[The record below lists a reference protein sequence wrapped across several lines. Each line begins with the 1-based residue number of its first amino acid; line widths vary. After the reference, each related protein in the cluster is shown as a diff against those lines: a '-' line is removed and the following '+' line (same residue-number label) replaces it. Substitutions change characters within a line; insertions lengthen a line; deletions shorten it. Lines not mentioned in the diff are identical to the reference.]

1 MGQSFTSLLVRH
13 FYQKGH
19 EMEHLKIV
27 IIGAGMGGLATG
39 IALKQAGYE
48 VEIYDRVSE
57 LRAAGAAISLW
68 SNGVKVLNRM
78 GLGSALAKVGGQM
91 ERMAYY
97 SHTGEKLTDFSLDP
111 LVKRVGQQPYPVART
126 DLQQMLLETFG
137 RDQVFLNAKCVDIQ
151 QTQDRAMVSFADGR
165 IATGDLVI
173 GADGT
178 HSTIRQYVAQKPI
191 LRRYSG
197 YVNWNGLVDAA
208 EDLAPLTSWVMHVGE
223 FKRAS
228 VMPVGG
234 PNGARRFY
242 YFFDV
247 PMVDST
253 ENPGEDRQKEIAR
266 HFAGWA
272 EPVQR
277 LIQRL
282 DPAKINRIAI
292 HDVDPLEAL
301 VRDRVA
307 LLGDAAHST
316 CPDLGQG
323 GAQAIED
330 AFVLAN
336 CLVTNNLGVVDALK
350 RYEALR
356 KARTADIIV
365 RARKRSD
372 LTHGKDPIH
381 TQQWY
386 QDLKQEDGSGIID
399 GICKTILA
407 GPLH

>member
-1 MGQSFTSLLVRH
+1 
-13 FYQKGH
+13 
-19 EMEHLKIV
+19 MEHLKVV

-39 IALKQAGYE
+39 IALQQAGYE

-78 GLGSALAKVGGQM
+78 GLGAAIAKVGGQM

-97 SHTGEKLTDFSLDP
+97 SHTGEKLTDFSLSP
-111 LVKRVGQQPYPVART
+111 LVERVGQQPYPVART
-126 DLQQMLLETFG
+126 DLQQMLLDTFG
-137 RDQVFLNAKCVDIQ
+137 ADQVHLNAKCVGIQ
-151 QTQDRAMVSFADGR
+151 QTKDRATVSFADGQ

-178 HSTIRQYVAQKPI
+178 HSTIRQYVLGRPI
-191 LRRYSG
+191 TRRYAG
-197 YVNWNGLVDAA
+197 YVNWNGLVDAT
-208 EDLAPLTSWVMHVGE
+208 EDLAPLTSWVLHVGE

-228 VMPVGG
+228 VMPVGSPDG
-234 PNGARRFY
+234 TRRFY

-247 PMVDST
+247 PMTDST
-253 ENPGEDRQKEIAR
+253 EPPKADRREELAQ
-266 HFAGWA
+266 HFQGWA
-272 EPVQR
+272 APVQR
-277 LIQRL
+277 LIERL
-282 DPAKINRIAI
+282 DPAKINRIPI
-292 HDVDPLEAL
+292 HDVEPLETL

-350 RYEALR
+350 RYEAIR
-356 KARTADIIV
+356 QDRTAEIIL

-372 LTHGKDPIH
+372 LTHGKDPTH
-381 TQQWY
+381 TLQWY
-386 QDLKQEDGSGIID
+386 QDLKHEDGSGIID
-399 GICKTILA
+399 GICRTISA

>member
-1 MGQSFTSLLVRH
+1 
-13 FYQKGH
+13 
-19 EMEHLKIV
+19 MEHLKVV

-39 IALKQAGYE
+39 IALQQAGYE

-78 GLGSALAKVGGQM
+78 GLGAAIAKVGGQM

-97 SHTGEKLTDFSLDP
+97 SHTGEKLADFSLDP
-111 LVKRVGQQPYPVART
+111 LVERVGQQPYPVART

-137 RDQVFLNAKCVDIQ
+137 ADRVRLNAKCVGVQ
-151 QTQDRAMVSFADGR
+151 QTADHATVTFEDGQ
-165 IATGDLVI
+165 IATGDLIV

-178 HSTIRQYVAQKPI
+178 HSSIRPYVVGHPVA
-191 LRRYSG
+191 RRYAG
-197 YVNWNGLVDAA
+197 YVNWNGLVDAS
-208 EDLAPLTSWVMHVGE
+208 EDLAPLNSWVLHVGE

-228 VMPVGG
+228 MMPVGSPKG
-234 PNGARRFY
+234 DRRFY

-247 PMVDST
+247 PMADGT
-253 ENPGEDRQKEIAR
+253 EPPHRDRQEELAQ
-266 HFAGWA
+266 HFQGWA
-272 EPVQR
+272 APVQR

-282 DPAKINRIAI
+282 DPAKINRIPI
-292 HDVDPLEAL
+292 HDVEPLETL
-301 VRDRVA
+301 VRDRVV

-336 CLVTNNLGVVDALK
+336 CLVANNLGVEDALK
-350 RYEALR
+350 RYEAIR
-356 KARTADIIV
+356 RDRTAEIIL

-372 LTHGKDPIH
+372 LTHGKDPVR

-386 QDLKQEDGSGIID
+386 QDLKQEDGSTIID
-399 GICKTILA
+399 GICRTILA

>member
-1 MGQSFTSLLVRH
+1 
-13 FYQKGH
+13 
-19 EMEHLKIV
+19 MEHQKVV

-48 VEIYDRVSE
+48 VEIYDLVSE

-78 GLGSALAKVGGQM
+78 GLGAALAKVGGQM

-97 SHTGEKLTDFSLDP
+97 SHTGEQLTDFSLDP
-111 LVKRVGQQPYPVART
+111 LVKRVGQRPYPVART

-137 RDQVFLNAKCVDIQ
+137 AEQVFLNAKCVDIQ

-178 HSTIRQYVAQKPI
+178 HSTIRQYVAQKPVP
-191 LRRYSG
+191 RRYSG
-197 YVNWNGLVDAA
+197 YVNWNGLIDAT

-223 FKRAS
+223 FKRVS

-247 PMVDST
+247 PMADST
-253 ENPGEDRQKEIAR
+253 ENPDENRQQEIAR
-266 HFAGWA
+266 HFEGWA

-277 LIQRL
+277 LIGRL

-292 HDVDPLEAL
+292 HDVEPLEVL

-356 KARTADIIV
+356 KARTADIIL

-372 LTHGKDPIH
+372 LTHGKDPVH

-386 QDLKQEDGSGIID
+386 QDLKQEDGSSIMD
-399 GICKTILA
+399 GICQTILA

>member
-1 MGQSFTSLLVRH
+1 
-13 FYQKGH
+13 
-19 EMEHLKIV
+19 MEHLKVV

-48 VEIYDRVSE
+48 IEIYDRVSE

-78 GLGSALAKVGGQM
+78 GLGAALAKVGGQM
-91 ERMAYY
+91 ERMAYH
-97 SHTGEKLTDFSLDP
+97 SHTGEKLTDFSLAP
-111 LVKRVGQQPYPVART
+111 LVERVGQQPYPVART

-137 RDQVFLNAKCVDIQ
+137 ADQVFLDAKCVDIQ
-151 QTQDRAMVSFADGR
+151 QTQDRAIVSFADGR

-178 HSTIRQYVAQKPI
+178 HSTIRQYVADKVIP
-191 LRRYSG
+191 RRYAG
-197 YVNWNGLVDAA
+197 YVNWNGLVDAT

-234 PNGARRFY
+234 LNGARRFY

-247 PMVDST
+247 PMADST
-253 ENPGEDRQKEIAR
+253 ENPDENRQQEIAR
-266 HFAGWA
+266 HFEGWA

-277 LIQRL
+277 LIGRL

-292 HDVDPLEAL
+292 HDVEPLDVL

-330 AFVLAN
+330 AFVLTN

-372 LTHGKDPIH
+372 LTHGKDPAH

-386 QDLKQEDGSGIID
+386 QDLKQEDGSSIID